1 LQVPKELRARQG
13 DRRGAG
19 EGLQQL
25 DLLIAEWTDL
35 ETQQAEHAEWGA
47 LVEQRDRQVGS
58 IPPPPLEV
66 ARERIL
72 GQNRGLHVVDVE
84 RAPLQQCATRGRA
97 PRRGALPGWIELTR
111 LVGGAGPAVQRDL
124 AQAAVLEAADVGV
137 R

>member
-1 LQVPKELRARQG
+1 VVLIDHASVSTRQQGGMRYDGCQDLLQVKAGTDGPTNLAQRLELLDRAGQFGRAFLQVPEELRARQG

-72 GQNRGLHVVDVE
+72 GQNRG
-84 RAPLQQCATRGRA
+84 
-97 PRRGALPGWIELTR
+97 
-111 LVGGAGPAVQRDL
+111 
-124 AQAAVLEAADVGV
+124 
-137 R
+137 